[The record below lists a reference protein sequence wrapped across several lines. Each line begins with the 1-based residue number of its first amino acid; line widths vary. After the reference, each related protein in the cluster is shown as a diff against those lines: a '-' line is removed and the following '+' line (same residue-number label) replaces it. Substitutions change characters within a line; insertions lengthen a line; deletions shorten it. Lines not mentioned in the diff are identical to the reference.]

1 MNADRSYLIL
11 TAAMFAI
18 MGTVQLV
25 RAAQGWPVTIDTFAV
40 PVPASWV
47 IGVVML
53 GLSGWAIAQLRR
65 G

>member
-11 TAAMFAI
+11 TALMFAF
-18 MGTVQLV
+18 MGVVQLT
-25 RAAQGWPVTIDTFAV
+25 RAVQGWPVTINTFAV
-40 PVPASWV
+40 PVPASYG